1 MYNQS
6 HHSKAEEVW
15 RRYQSTEKRRP
26 RKLDE
31 RAERLV
37 TRKVMQ
43 KPFRTRAELQR
54 DLQAADADVSQDTI
68 GRALDRVGIHSHSP
82 RKTLLLKT
90 RYVNARLKFAREH
103 LEKPADFWDKIL
115 WSDETKLVLFG
126 GKKGTAYDT
135 KNTTPTI
142 KHGGGSIL
150 LWGCFSSSGT
160 GKIHVIEGKMNSS
173 MYQEILQQ
181 NMLPSA
187 KLLKLSRGWMFQQDN
202 DPKHTAVKTKEWL
215 QRKKVKI
222 LERPSQSAD
231 LKPI

>member
-150 LWGCFSSSGT
+150 LWKEL
-160 GKIHVIEGKMNSS
+160 KIKVHERNP
-173 MYQEILQQ
+173 QDLCE
-181 NMLPSA
+181 
-187 KLLKLSRGWMFQQDN
+187 LKTICQVEWEKIDSDFCKKRTSNCCKRL
-202 DPKHTAVKTKEWL
+202 TAVFANNGHATKY
-215 QRKKVKI
+215 
-222 LERPSQSAD
+222 
-231 LKPI
+231 